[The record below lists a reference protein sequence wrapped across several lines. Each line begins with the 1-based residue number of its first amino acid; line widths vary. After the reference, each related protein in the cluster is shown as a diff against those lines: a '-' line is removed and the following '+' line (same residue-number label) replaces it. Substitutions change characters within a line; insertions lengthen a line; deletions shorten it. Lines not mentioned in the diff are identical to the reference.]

1 MKIKIHILNDF
12 CPLCINSVIKVVMVN
27 LIQWF
32 YIYDCLHSLISL
44 GMKDSGQLNV
54 LYTYVS
60 VLFFFAVLDRVEQ
73 QPSEDTCECDINKL
87 ALLCSFP

>member
-1 MKIKIHILNDF
+1 MKIKSHILNDF

-54 LYTYVS
+54 LYVRIGL
-60 VLFFFAVLDRVEQ
+60 VF
-73 QPSEDTCECDINKL
+73 
-87 ALLCSFP
+87 LCGLGSSGAAAIGGHV